1 MKIINFSKIIAAY
14 DLKVGS
20 YTELND
26 LVKLH
31 EYQRSR
37 SSHSIFKLKFCFFSK
52 TVGLLETK
60 YHVKASGNSERKII
74 QLGLLT

>member
-37 SSHSIFKLKFCFFSK
+37 SGHSIFKLKFCFFLKNCGVIRNQIS
-52 TVGLLETK
+52 LE
-60 YHVKASGNSERKII
+60 SFWE
-74 QLGLLT
+74 